1 MWRFFLLFYVHTDQL
16 EGHRTITSASGIF
29 VLTESRNDR
38 SISATAMPVARRS
51 EINREQN
58 TTT

>member
-1 MWRFFLLFYVHTDQL
+1 MLFYVHTDKL

-29 VLTESRNDR
+29 VLTESRNDI